1 MEGEEPVRRITNT
14 IRPGV
19 VVSLQIEDETRISKE
34 RVHQAERGSLRARW
48 NDARWVVTEWR
59 EVEAH

>member
-19 VVSLQIEDETRISKE
+19 VVSLQIKDEIRPQE
-34 RVHQAERGSLRARW
+34 RVSNKLKGVAESEMER
-48 NDARWVVTEWR
+48 
-59 EVEAH
+59 